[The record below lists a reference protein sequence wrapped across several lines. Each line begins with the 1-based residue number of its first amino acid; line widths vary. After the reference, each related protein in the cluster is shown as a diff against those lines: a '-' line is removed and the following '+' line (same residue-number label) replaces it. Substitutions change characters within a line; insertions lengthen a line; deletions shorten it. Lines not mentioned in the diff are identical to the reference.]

1 MKTLLKHGEVREYVT
16 YIFNTIK
23 IKDGIARITDGD
35 FLLSIP
41 TDKPDGFY
49 KIKEARVDV
58 WRNVE
63 RDDSEYGY
71 LHFPEGLTS
80 TRVPVNVSELEWVSS
95 AMSKDEKRF
104 YLNGVYFDKSGM
116 TATDGRIL
124 KHIETLGEDL
134 SAILPRFAVK
144 IILDAA
150 KEEKIS
156 DIEIRFTSD
165 RAFVVIGRYSLISK
179 LIDGN
184 FPDYNRV
191 IPNQNQFETLFD
203 SEEFKPLLKKAKALD
218 KHTQSIILSS
228 NSCHIGK
235 LPEDSIKISGDW
247 KLPYM
252 FNCGLLVSSDMKG
265 IVCYSQDNRNP
276 IKITEKNKIF
286 VVLPQGIK

>member
-1 MKTLLKHGEVREYVT
+1 MKTLLKHGEVSERVPD
-16 YIFNTIK
+16 IFNTIK
-23 IKDGIARITDGD
+23 IKDGIARITDGG

-49 KIKEARVDV
+49 KIKEARADV
-58 WRNVE
+58 WRNLE
-63 RDDSEYGY
+63 IDDSEYEY

-80 TRVPVNVSELEWVSS
+80 TRVPFNVSELEWVSS

-104 YLNGVYFDKSGM
+104 YLKGVYFDKCGM
-116 TATDGRIL
+116 TATDGRII

-156 DIEIRFTSD
+156 DIEILFTRD
-165 RAFVVIGRYSLISK
+165 RAFVDIGRYSLITK
-179 LIDGN
+179 LIDGS
-184 FPDYNRV
+184 FPDYKRV

-228 NSCHIGK
+228 NSCHIEES
-235 LPEDSIKISGDW
+235 PEYTSKISGNW
-247 KLPYM
+247 ETQYM
-252 FNCGLLVSSDMKG
+252 FNCGLLVSVNMKG
-265 IVCYSQDNRNP
+265 IVGYNEDNTGGV
-276 IKITEKNKIF
+276 KITDKNKIC
-286 VVLPQGIK
+286 VVMPQRIK